1 MSGNW
6 YILYTNPGQEKKV
19 SAYLTKKG
27 FENFCPLN
35 PSTSDYSDR
44 KKQSGEPLFQRYVF
58 VYMSASQLLTVR
70 SFPGVLQLVYWLS
83 KPAVVKDEEIKIIR
97 EFCSRHRHIELSKS
111 FVDAEE
117 ECQVTRVPYL
127 SAEKLSI
134 APIKSC
140 VKVLLPSLGYTMTAF
155 LEQEELGILPV
166 SQPNLKM
173 VS

>member
-35 PSTSDYSDR
+35 SSDNSDR
-44 KKQSGEPLFQRYVF
+44 KKHSGEPLFPRYVF
-58 VYMSASQLLTVR
+58 VNMSASQLLTVR
-70 SFPGVLQLVYWLS
+70 NFPGVLQLVYWLS
-83 KPAVVKDEEIKIIR
+83 KPAVVKDEEIKIIH

-134 APIKSC
+134 SPIKSC